1 MHYTKSAAFYDAI
14 YASRNKDYAQEAE
27 RLHELIRQHK
37 RSFGKSVLD
46 VACGT
51 GIHISFLKKFYGV
64 EGLDLEKRMLKIAR
78 ERCPSVVF
86 HHGDM
91 VDFKLNRQYDA
102 ITCLFSSIGYVKTV
116 GNLRK
121 TVKNF
126 ARHLKPGGVAIIE
139 PWFTPEAWHPG
150 SVHATFVD
158 QPELKIARIN
168 VSERKR
174 RLAVMNMHHLVGTHQ
189 GVTYFAELHE
199 MGLFTH
205 EEYLKAFRACGL
217 QVMYDSEGLM
227 GRGLYIGLKPV
238 SSSGNR
244 AR

>member
-1 MHYTKSAAFYDAI
+1 M
-14 YASRNKDYAQEAE
+14 
-27 RLHELIRQHK
+27 
-37 RSFGKSVLD
+37 
-46 VACGT
+46 ACGT
-51 GIHISFLKKFYGV
+51 GLHLSLLQKFYDV
-64 EGLDLEKRMLKIAR
+64 EGLDLEVKMLKAAR
-78 ERCPSVVF
+78 KRCPDVVF

-91 VDFKLNRQYDA
+91 VNFKLDRQYDA
-102 ITCLFSSIGYVKTV
+102 IACLFSSIGYVKTV

-126 ARHLKPGGVAIIE
+126 ARHLNLGGVAIIE

-168 VSERKR
+168 ISERKR
-174 RLAVMNMHHLVGTHQ
+174 RLAVMKMHHLVGTPQ

-205 EEYLKAFRACGL
+205 EEYLGAFRRCGL
-217 QVMYDSEGLM
+217 
-227 GRGLYIGLKPV
+227 
-238 SSSGNR
+238 
-244 AR
+244 